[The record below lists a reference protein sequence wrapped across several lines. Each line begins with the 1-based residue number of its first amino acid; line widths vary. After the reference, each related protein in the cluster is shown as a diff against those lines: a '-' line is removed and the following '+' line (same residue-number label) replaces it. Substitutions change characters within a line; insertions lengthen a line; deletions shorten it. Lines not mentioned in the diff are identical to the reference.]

1 MYKYVYK
8 RVKYSL
14 EGWTPTSGNIYI
26 LEEHQE
32 IINEMAKKG
41 YRYVGFIPVK
51 QRGTGHI
58 QIMDL
63 VFEIKESTKEK

>member
-1 MYKYVYK
+1 MYKYVYRRIK
-8 RVKYSL
+8 NSL
-14 EGWTPTSGNIYI
+14 NGWGLISGNVYGND
-26 LEEHQE
+26 EHQE

-58 QIMDL
+58 EAMDL
-63 VFEIKESTKEK
+63 VFEKEINKEV

>member
-8 RVKYSL
+8 RIKYNL
-14 EGWTPTSGNIYI
+14 KGWTPTTGNVYSS
-26 LEEHQE
+26 EEHQE

-58 QIMDL
+58 QEMDL
-63 VFEIKESTKEK
+63 VFEKQIEK

>member
-51 QRGTGHI
+51 QR
-58 QIMDL
+58 
-63 VFEIKESTKEK
+63 